1 MFDKLIDL
9 VRQNAGDGILN
20 NNAIP
25 NEKNEQAVQGAG
37 NSIIATLQ
45 SALASGKIKDVLGY
59 FNGGGT
65 DARIVQEAT
74 GNYANELQQ
83 SMGLN
88 ETEANNASRMVIPQT
103 MNQLAAKTADPSDKS
118 FNIQDIFNK
127 LSGGKTG
134 GMDIQALLNRFGGG
148 KLDKDGDG
156 DVDMQGL
163 TSMFSGGGSV
173 LDKVKSMFN

>member
-1 MFDKLIDL
+1 MFDKLMDL
-9 VRQNAGDGILN
+9 VRQHAGDGILN

-45 SALASGKIKDVLGY
+45 SALAGGKIKDVLA
-59 FNGGGT
+59 FFKGGGT
-65 DARIVQEAT
+65 DSGIVQEAT
-74 GNYANELQQ
+74 GNYAKELQQ
-83 SMGLN
+83 NIGLN
-88 ETEANNASRMVIPQT
+88 EADARNAANKVIPQS
-103 MNQLAAKTADPSDKS
+103 MNQLAAKTADPSDNS

-134 GMDIQALLNRFGGG
+134 GMDVQSLLNRFGGG

-156 DVDMQGL
+156 DVDMQDL
-163 TSMFSGGGSV
+163 KSMFSGGGGMM
-173 LDKVKSMFN
+173 DKVKGMFN